1 LFQVAKAD
9 AEFLARMKIM
19 DYSLLTGIHDRTR
32 TSKPP
37 DEEEKHQSPRRYSKL

>member
-1 LFQVAKAD
+1 MARGD

-19 DYSLLTGIHDRTR
+19 DYSLLTGIHDRTA
-32 TSKPP
+32 KPP